1 MAHQTRHHIHIRE
14 DQARHGETPSETD
27 QIIQQAVETALER
40 LGDRPLPVR
49 ARVLRSEAAAKYLTV
64 DVDTLRD
71 WRRNGTGPRF
81 RRIGARCVYT
91 VEDLDAFID
100 QLPAPANSRRKTTV
114 MTHA

>member
-1 MAHQTRHHIHIRE
+1 MAHQTSHHIRD

-27 QIIQQAVETALER
+27 KIIQQAIETALER

-49 ARVLRSEAAAKYLTV
+49 ARVLRGEAAAKYLTV

-91 VEDLDAFID
+91 IEDLDAFID
-100 QLPAPANSRRKTTV
+100 NLPAPANSRRKNAEV
-114 MTHA
+114 RP

>member
-1 MAHQTRHHIHIRE
+1 MAHETTHHIRD
-14 DQARHGETPSETD
+14 DQSRHGETPCELD
-27 QIIQQAVETALER
+27 QIIEQAIETALER

-91 VEDLDAFID
+91 VEDLDVFID
-100 QLPAPANSRRKTTV
+100 MLPAPENSRRKTTV

>member
-1 MAHQTRHHIHIRE
+1 MAHQTHHQIRE
-14 DQARHGETPSETD
+14 DQARHGETPSEMD
-27 QIIQQAVETALER
+27 QIIQRAVETALER

-91 VEDLDAFID
+91 VEDLDVFID
-100 QLPAPANSRRKTTV
+100 KLPAPENSRRKTTV

>member
-1 MAHQTRHHIHIRE
+1 MAHQTSTHIRD

-27 QIIQQAVETALER
+27 QIIQQAIETALER

-91 VEDLDAFID
+91 VEDLDTFVD
-100 QLPAPANSRRKTTV
+100 KLPAPQNSRRKSAEV
-114 MTHA
+114 RP